1 MSASKVAKTPKVV
14 SPFLSGL
21 VAFAMWGKRHQD
33 LLRNRASA
41 QDNNADLASE
51 SSQRMLAELLNLENR
66 SRSSMRSSLST
77 LCGLLFESTS
87 TIKLPKV
94 PGKGSKLA
102 DLSISDLRHDLEAA
116 TLREFSELVAYAPV
130 AECIVVRSFS
140 SIHTVLNLFNLV
152 STSGGNGR
160 TRLLFA

>member
-1 MSASKVAKTPKVV
+1 MAKTPKAV

-21 VAFAMWGKRHQD
+21 VAFAMWGQRHQD
-33 LLRNRASA
+33 LLRNRASV
-41 QDNNADLASE
+41 QDSHTKQASE
-51 SSQRMLAELLNLENR
+51 SSQRVLAGVLNLENR

-77 LCGLLFESTS
+77 LCELLFESTA

-102 DLSISDLRHDLEAA
+102 DLSIGDLRHDLEAA

-130 AECIVVRSFS
+130 AECIVVS
-140 SIHTVLNLFNLV
+140 SSMLCLRPNHFI
-152 STSGGNGR
+152 
-160 TRLLFA
+160 